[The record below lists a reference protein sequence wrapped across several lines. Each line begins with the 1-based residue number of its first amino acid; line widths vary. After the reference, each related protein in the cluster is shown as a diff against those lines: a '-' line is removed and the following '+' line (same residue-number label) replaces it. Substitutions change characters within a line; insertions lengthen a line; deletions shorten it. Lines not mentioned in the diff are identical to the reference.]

1 MALAGIKVIEFAG
14 LAPGPFAG
22 LVLADNGASVTRID
36 RPNAGSADVLTRGKR
51 SIIVDS
57 KTLSGRDLLRNLIA
71 SADVVIDPFRPGVM
85 EKLGLGPEIF
95 FGNGRTKGLN
105 ERLIYAR
112 IVGFPRTGPHRDMA
126 GHDINY
132 IALSGAL
139 AMMPPGPSGAPR
151 FPMNILADFA
161 GGGLMCALGVLLAL
175 IERGRSGRGQV
186 VNADMVH
193 GARFVSTFVLLHHV
207 LPASPIFGKGKPGT
221 NMLDGGAPFYSVYT
235 CKGGGFMTVGC
246 LEPQFFKAFIDKF
259 NKALPHGFDF
269 EDGWRPTPNAQA
281 DTREWPKMRSYFE
294 KGFLTNTREYWTDVF
309 HGTDACAVPVL
320 MPPEAAAALES
331 SPMPEFH
338 PRVVRHNGHDQY
350 PPSSHKHLDTSKIIL
365 QPGLH
370 TEELLTEA
378 GLSDREIKKLALE
391 GALGKEAQKTARS
404 NVKL

>member
-1 MALAGIKVIEFAG
+1 
-14 LAPGPFAG
+14 
-22 LVLADNGASVTRID
+22 
-36 RPNAGSADVLTRGKR
+36 
-51 SIIVDS
+51 
-57 KTLSGRDLLRNLIA
+57 
-71 SADVVIDPFRPGVM
+71 
-85 EKLGLGPEIF
+85 
-95 FGNGRTKGLN
+95 
-105 ERLIYAR
+105 
-112 IVGFPRTGPHRDMA
+112 
-126 GHDINY
+126 
-132 IALSGAL
+132 
-139 AMMPPGPSGAPR
+139 
-151 FPMNILADFA
+151 
-161 GGGLMCALGVLLAL
+161 
-175 IERGRSGRGQV
+175 
-186 VNADMVH
+186 
-193 GARFVSTFVLLHHV
+193 
-207 LPASPIFGKGKPGT
+207 
-221 NMLDGGAPFYSVYT
+221 
-235 CKGGGFMTVGC
+235 MTVGC

-309 HGTDACAVPVL
+309 HGVQHLILGGFLFLSLLLSGTDACAVPVL
-320 MPPEAAAALES
+320 MPPEATAALES

-350 PPSSHKHLDTSKIIL
+350 SPSSHKHLDTSKIIL